1 MIIFYC
7 YKDIFFIVPT
17 LEHLEKTIKEHLNC
31 DNLIIAKNDI
41 DKNNL
46 INISD
51 LILCKS
57 GTSVLESIT
66 KKIPIIVFYKMNR
79 LTAYLIRKKLKI
91 KYVTICNIVMNKR
104 IIPELLQEN
113 FNLQN
118 LLLESDI
125 LINKKENKS
134 EQLDDFDLFLARF
147 NSSKIEK
154 QKASEIILKYLK

>member
-1 MIIFYC
+1 MKLEVLTLNENQKTQNSII
-7 YKDIFFIVPT
+7 
-17 LEHLEKTIKEHLNC
+17 
-31 DNLIIAKNDI
+31 
-41 DKNNL
+41 

>member
-1 MIIFYC
+1 
-7 YKDIFFIVPT
+7 
-17 LEHLEKTIKEHLNC
+17 
-31 DNLIIAKNDI
+31 
-41 DKNNL
+41 
-46 INISD
+46 
-51 LILCKS
+51 
-57 GTSVLESIT
+57 
-66 KKIPIIVFYKMNR
+66 MNR